1 VLARKRLPKRSG
13 ARTQSAL
20 LSAMVWT
27 PPTWPAGRRAWRRGR
42 RAFPPH
48 APLPA
53 EDPATG
59 ELSGFGSVSRDL
71 TVAKRAEAALR
82 ASEAK
87 LSAVIEALPV
97 GVGVTDA
104 SGRVLSIG
112 CYDPPSK

>member
-1 VLARKRLPKRSG
+1 
-13 ARTQSAL
+13 
-20 LSAMVWT
+20 M
-27 PPTWPAGRRAWRRGR
+27 
-42 RAFPPH
+42 
-48 APLPA
+48 
-53 EDPATG
+53 
-59 ELSGFGSVSRDL
+59 
-71 TVAKRAEAALR
+71 AKRAEAALR